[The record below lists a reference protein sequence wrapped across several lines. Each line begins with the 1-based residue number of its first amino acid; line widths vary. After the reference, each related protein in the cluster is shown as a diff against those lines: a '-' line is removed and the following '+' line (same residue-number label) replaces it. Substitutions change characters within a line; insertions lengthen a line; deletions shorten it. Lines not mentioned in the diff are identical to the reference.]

1 MLKIGVLG
9 VGYLGRIHLKCIQ
22 ALKNY
27 EITGFYDISEERAS
41 KAESDFNIKRYYNYL
56 ELIEDSDVVSII
68 TPTAS
73 HYEYARAAITR
84 SRHVFIEKPLV
95 NNTKEAE
102 ELIKLSEEAEVKVQ
116 VGHVER
122 FNPGFLS
129 VRKQIDNPMFI
140 EAHRLSDFNSRG
152 IDIPV
157 VYDLMIHDIDI
168 ILSVVNSPIKRI
180 SASGVPII
188 SKTPDIA
195 NARIEFDN
203 GAVANLTASRI
214 SMKKMRKVRFFQRKT
229 YITVDFL
236 NKKSELIKLKTDD
249 QENHQNI
256 FQTISFPGME
266 NKKINIYQPEI
277 IESNAIQAELKY
289 LYDSIINDTDPV
301 VTINDGYN
309 ALFVAQTIMDKIKF

>member
-1 MLKIGVLG
+1 MLKIGVIG

-22 ALKNY
+22 AVNDF
-27 EITGFYDISEERAS
+27 EIVGFYDISDEGAA
-41 KAESDFNIKRYYNYL
+41 KVESEFYIKRYNNYL

-102 ELIKLSEEAEVKVQ
+102 ELLKLSEEAEVKVQ

-129 VRKQIDNPMFI
+129 IKNLINKPMFM
-140 EAHRLSDFNSRG
+140 EGHRLSNFNNRG
-152 IDIPV
+152 LDIPV

-168 ILSVVNSPIKRI
+168 VLSVVNSPIKRI
-180 SASGVPII
+180 YASGVPII
-188 SKTPDIA
+188 SESPDIA

-214 SMKKMRKVRFFQRKT
+214 SIKKMRKIRFFQQNA

-236 NKKSELIKLKTDD
+236 NKKSELITLKTNDEED
-249 QENHQNI
+249 RQKKFH
-256 FQTISFPGME
+256 TISFPGLE
-266 NKKINIYQPEI
+266 DKKINIYQPDI
-277 IESNAIQAELKY
+277 IENNAIQTELKY
-289 LYDSIINDTDPV
+289 LYNSIINDTDPV
-301 VTINDGYN
+301 VSINDGYN
-309 ALFVAQTIMDKIKF
+309 ALSVAQAIMKKIKL